1 MYVARSYNLHTLPV
15 WKRIFLPVLYSTG
28 LVDSSKKR
36 KITSISV
43 TLAVAVLVIISKR
56 LSPLP
61 RGVLD
66 VGVVTGLGGGE
77 RKNREGEEEEGE
89 RGNLKRIIQGRN
101 TVVFRPNVTLGGA
114 LRRC

>member
-66 VGVVTGLGGGE
+66 VGVVTGLGGGIVSLWYHFFVYARTGGIGLE
-77 RKNREGEEEEGE
+77 GWGREMEGYPVE
-89 RGNLKRIIQGRN
+89 
-101 TVVFRPNVTLGGA
+101 
-114 LRRC
+114 